1 MDRNSLTDFEDIEKM
16 LSDKG
21 WTLAKFLRMS
31 AEKNSQTLNLD
42 NINQQK
48 FKDCYDIIEK
58 KQYKTEEK
66 GKKLEELISILFEGY
81 EGLIEVIRNCR
92 TSSNEIDLLLD
103 WSEKARRANLN
114 SAYTCIENG
123 FLCECKNYGKKVSVT
138 YIGKFFSLLCVSNVK
153 LGIMI
158 AWEGVSGGS
167 SSWNYG
173 TGLIKKIAL
182 KKDIYILVID
192 KDDLK
197 KIYNGKTNIFS
208 LIYEKHKALQYNI
221 DYSKYICKHNAEK
234 HFVD

>member
-1 MDRNSLTDFEDIEKM
+1 M
-16 LSDKG
+16 
-21 WTLAKFLRMS
+21 
-31 AEKNSQTLNLD
+31 
-42 NINQQK
+42 
-48 FKDCYDIIEK
+48 
-58 KQYKTEEK
+58 
-66 GKKLEELISILFEGY
+66 
-81 EGLIEVIRNCR
+81 
-92 TSSNEIDLLLD
+92 
-103 WSEKARRANLN
+103 
-114 SAYTCIENG
+114 
-123 FLCECKNYGKKVSVT
+123 
-138 YIGKFFSLLCVSNVK
+138 CVSNVK